1 MRILRKLA
9 ECSPEGK
16 LRLTSDALDEIRW
29 EALDEIES
37 MPDGEEKLR
46 MYLKYSDFCNET
58 FLDEEARDYY
68 EVVLEETVRD
78 GVVIEEYRELAEYAY
93 QRYAGLSFSDDDYVW
108 ETVSQRMEQYRD
120 LFEKNLR
127 NMKREMKFNESKFL
141 PYNWKTNEWMEKN
154 GTVELSSFSIEG
166 FTYNIPPKIFNK
178 SFVLE
183 QIHLF
188 YRSDEQKVILTQEKD
203 DYPLILTESE
213 ETVYGQEHDQ
223 LLINIELSEMGKGYV
238 RVSLY
243 EVNNPSPIKIV
254 KFKPWVMC
262 NPRLTFGYDFSL
274 KAGNYF
280 LFFDNMKVNLD
291 EFNKYESLIG
301 ADKDVVFK
309 WRGSDSFSP
318 SYYLSN
324 GMLVLPFRIN
334 G

>member
-1 MRILRKLA
+1 
-9 ECSPEGK
+9 
-16 LRLTSDALDEIRW
+16 
-29 EALDEIES
+29 
-37 MPDGEEKLR
+37 
-46 MYLKYSDFCNET
+46 MYLKFADFCNET
-58 FLDEEARDYY
+58 YLDREARDYY
-68 EVVLEETVRD
+68 ELVLEETVSD

-93 QRYAGLSFSDDDYVW
+93 RKYAGLGFSDDDYVW

-120 LFEKNLR
+120 LFEKNPS

-188 YRSDEQKVILTQEKD
+188 YRSDEQKVELAQEKD

-223 LLINIELSEMGKGYV
+223 LLINIEFSEMGKGYV

-243 EVNNPSPIKIV
+243 EEGNPNPIKID

-274 KAGNYF
+274 KTGDYF
-280 LFFDNMKVNLD
+280 LLFDNIKVNLD

-309 WRGSDSFSP
+309 WRGSNSFSP